1 MANEDKGSGARSRSK
16 SDPFVMPFGKHK
28 GQMLHELPEDYLEWL
43 GTVELREPLK
53 TLRAVEVERRKRGD
67 PVPVVAPPAPE
78 EDAFGDRMCEELRP
92 LALELIRLGES
103 EVRKGIGRREWASQ
117 LPRVVLALKTFVGE
131 VKP

>member
-43 GTVELREPLK
+43 STVELREPLK

-78 EDAFGDRMCEELRP
+78 SEQFGDRMCEELRP
-92 LALELIRLGES
+92 LAIVLIGLGEREFRKTIAGG
-103 EVRKGIGRREWASQ
+103 EVAKN

-131 VKP
+131 VKV